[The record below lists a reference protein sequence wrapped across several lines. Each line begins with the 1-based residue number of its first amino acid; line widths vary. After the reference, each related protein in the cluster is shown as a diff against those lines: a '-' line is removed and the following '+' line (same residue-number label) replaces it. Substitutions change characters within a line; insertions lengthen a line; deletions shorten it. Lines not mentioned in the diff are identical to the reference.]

1 MTETSLSHQ
10 SQSEPPSPPPDGN
23 PGPPPENGVLLT
35 KVEWEEA
42 TDIDMAFHAA
52 LHCEVDEQH
61 QLELI
66 KSVQV
71 RYSRFIQR
79 VSNRLHPDD

>member
-1 MTETSLSHQ
+1 MVERSLSQ
-10 SQSEPPSPPPDGN
+10 QPQSEPPSPPGN
-23 PGPPPENGVLLT
+23 PAPPPDGVLLT
-35 KVEWEEA
+35 NAEWDEA
-42 TDIDMAFHAA
+42 TDIDMAFHASIT
-52 LHCEVDEQH
+52 CDVDVQH

-71 RYSRFIQR
+71 RYARFISR

>member
-1 MTETSLSHQ
+1 MVEQSLSQQ
-10 SQSEPPSPPPDGN
+10 SQSEPPSPPPDG
-23 PGPPPENGVLLT
+23 VLLT
-35 KVEWEEA
+35 NAEWDEA

-52 LHCEVDEQH
+52 VGCEVDVQH

-71 RYSRFIQR
+71 RYARFISR

>member
-1 MTETSLSHQ
+1 MVERSLAQQPQ
-10 SQSEPPSPPPDGN
+10 SKPPSPPSNGN
-23 PGPPPENGVLLT
+23 PPPDGVLLT
-35 KVEWEEA
+35 NAEWAEA
-42 TDIDMAFHAA
+42 CDIDMAFHAA
-52 LHCEVDEQH
+52 VNCDVDEQH

-71 RYSRFIQR
+71 RYSRFVQR

>member
-1 MTETSLSHQ
+1 MVQKSLSQ
-10 SQSEPPSPPPDGN
+10 QAQSEPPSPPPDGN
-23 PGPPPENGVLLT
+23 SAPPNRVLLT
-35 KVEWEEA
+35 NAEWDEA

-52 LHCEVDEQH
+52 VDCEVEVQH
-61 QLELI
+61 RLELI

-71 RYSRFIQR
+71 RYAQFIGR

>member
-1 MTETSLSHQ
+1 MVDRSVSQTQ
-10 SQSEPPSPPPDGN
+10 SDPPSPPPDGN
-23 PGPPPENGVLLT
+23 PAPPPDGVLLT
-35 KVEWEEA
+35 NAEWDEA

-52 LHCEVDEQH
+52 LRCEVDVQH

-71 RYSRFIQR
+71 RYAQFINR